1 MRDWTT
7 LFVSGQPLYEE
18 AVEAVVDEEQ
28 LNTEKVLEEERQTL
42 LDEGDFTEYRV
53 SIMGR
58 FSNKKR
64 AIR

>member
-53 SIMGR
+53 SIVGR
-58 FSNKKR
+58 FSNIK
-64 AIR
+64 